1 MAGKLVHFEIYAKD
15 ADRATGF
22 YSSLFGWEF
31 SDSGMPGIDYRLL
44 RTGEDQGGAVFAPE
58 DGKTG
63 CLKVYFDTDDIDASI
78 AKVREGG
85 GEADDKQPIPS
96 IGWFAGCK
104 DTEGNEFSLY
114 QNDESAPMPDGPPQ
128 G

>member
-15 ADRATGF
+15 PDRAQGF
-22 YSSLFGWEF
+22 YSGVFGWDF
-31 SDSGMPGIDYRLL
+31 SDSGMPGIDYRMV

-63 CLKVYFDTDDIDASI
+63 SLKVYFDTDDIDASI
-78 AKVREGG
+78 AKVRDSG
-85 GEADDKQPIPS
+85 GEAEDKQPIPS
-96 IGWFAGCK
+96 IGWFSGCK

-114 QNDESAPMPDGPPQ
+114 QSDESAPMPEGQPQ

>member
-15 ADRATGF
+15 SDRATGF
-22 YSSLFGWEF
+22 YSAVFGWDF
-31 SDSGMPGIDYRLL
+31 ADSGMPGIDYRM
-44 RTGEDQGGAVFAPE
+44 TQTSEDQGGAVFAPE

-78 AKVREGG
+78 AKVRDGG

-96 IGWFAGCK
+96 VGWFAGCK

-114 QNDESAPMPDGPPQ
+114 QNDESAPMPEGQPQ

>member
-1 MAGKLVHFEIYAKD
+1 MAGKLVHFEVLAKD
-15 ADRATGF
+15 ADRATKF
-22 YSSLFGWEF
+22 YSGVFGWEF
-31 SDSGMPGIDYRLL
+31 TDSGMPGIDYRMVK
-44 RTGEDQGGAVFAPE
+44 TGEDQGGAVFAPE
-58 DGKTG
+58 DGKTE
-63 CLKVYFDTDDIDASI
+63 LKVYFDTDEIDASI

-85 GEADDKQPIPS
+85 GEAEEKQPIPS

-104 DTEGNEFSLY
+104 DTEGNSFSLF

>member
-1 MAGKLVHFEIYAKD
+1 MAGKLVHFEVLAKD
-15 ADRATGF
+15 ADRATKF
-22 YSSLFGWEF
+22 YSGVFGWEF
-31 SDSGMPGIDYRLL
+31 TDSGMPGIDYRMVK
-44 RTGEDQGGAVFAPE
+44 TGEDQGGAVFAPE
-58 DGKTG
+58 DGKTE
-63 CLKVYFDTDDIDASI
+63 LKVYFDTDEIDASI

-85 GEADDKQPIPS
+85 GEAEEKQSIPS

-104 DTEGNEFSLY
+104 DTEGNSFSLF